1 MRHAIIKLNNNN
13 HMRIKLILASAF
25 TLLLNITMAQKVSIK
40 GKLSSTDT
48 TENLQLIN
56 MYTGMNIPIPVNEDK
71 SFESTVNIPEKGFYV
86 LSPISEIF
94 LAPNATVELLQDG
107 EAGYKFSGSFA
118 TENNIMMSLK
128 KEEKMLP
135 LGGELGIYFSA
146 VNQSPSTFI
155 DQLNKYETA
164 VNKKIATSSDPLF
177 TKTYQ
182 TNKKNEAQLI
192 LRKYKEYYGLDSAIF
207 KKIMNPTK
215 AAYYTSPNDQYKL
228 LSYQVYALKAE
239 MLTPT
244 ESRKIDSAAKVS
256 DWNDEFSY
264 QNSYSYRENIM
275 SSLKDIVLRK
285 QTETTKLMPD
295 KEAIAILAVVDDF
308 IDNER
313 IKNEIKGVNG
323 IAYLRS
329 AKDGLHTDSIYQL
342 MASLHLSGHLSKQVN
357 DLQNS
362 NQLLKADPQSLDF
375 AYTTI
380 DEEVVTLKSMRGKY
394 VYIDLWATWCAPC
407 KAEIPHLRK
416 LEEKYEGKNIQ
427 FVSIS
432 LDKQADKNTWAS
444 YVKEQK
450 LPGIQIMADK
460 DFRSTFIQAFQVASI
475 PRFLL
480 IAPDGQIVSA
490 DALRPSNAALQ
501 TQLDTLLN

>member
-1 MRHAIIKLNNNN
+1 MRLKL
-13 HMRIKLILASAF
+13 LLAAASA
-25 TLLLNITMAQKVSIK
+25 LLLNITIAQKVSIK
-40 GKLSSTDT
+40 GKLHITDT
-48 TENLQLIN
+48 TETLKLIN
-56 MYTGMNIPIPVNEDK
+56 MYTGLDITIPVNDDK
-71 SFESTVNIPEKGFYV
+71 SFESIINIPEKGIYV
-86 LSPISEIF
+86 LSPISEVY
-94 LAPNATVELLQDG
+94 LAPGAKIEMLPDDQT
-107 EAGYKFSGSFA
+107 GYQFSGSFA
-118 TENNIMMSLK
+118 TENNIIMSLK
-128 KEEKMLP
+128 DQEKMLP

-146 VNQSPSTFI
+146 VNQSPSIFI
-155 DQLNKYETA
+155 EQLNKYETA
-164 VNKKIATSSDPLF
+164 VNKKIVTSSDPFF
-177 TKTYQ
+177 TKTYK
-182 TNKKNEAQLI
+182 TNKKNEAQLV

-207 KKIMNPTK
+207 KKVMNPTK

-239 MLTPT
+239 VLTPS
-244 ESRKIDSAAKVS
+244 ESWQIDSAAKVS

-264 QNSYSYRENIM
+264 KNSYSYRENIM

-295 KEAIAILAVVDDF
+295 QEALRILAIVDDL
-308 IDNER
+308 IDNETM
-313 IKNEIKGVNG
+313 NHEVKGVNG

-342 MASLHLSGHLSKQVN
+342 MANLELSDHLRKQAN

-375 AYTTI
+375 AYTTV

-416 LEEKYEGKNIQ
+416 LEEKYKGKNIQ

-432 LDKQADKNTWAS
+432 LDKQADKKTWAS
-444 YVKEQK
+444 YVREQK
-450 LPGIQIMADK
+450 LPGVQIMADK
-460 DFRSTFIQAFQVASI
+460 DFRSTFVQAFQVASI

-501 TQLDTLLN
+501 NQLDTLLN